1 MNFISIEELNKAAE
15 KDTEKLISD
24 GENAYLDSI
33 RSAAEVIYENRTAR
47 PIVLISGPSGSGK
60 TSTASRIARILRDM
74 GCVTHAISMDNYF
87 LPMTDS
93 PADLIVDE
101 EGNIDYESPYRLDI
115 DMFREHLK
123 KLSDSEE
130 IDIPS
135 FDFASQKR
143 KDGIKLKTSKG
154 DLVILEGIHAL
165 NPLVTGDS
173 DDYTT
178 RVYVSVRTR
187 VEYKGELL
195 HPSKIRLMRRLIRD
209 SLYRG
214 RSADQTF
221 EFFKSVERGE
231 NLYVMPFKGRADRDI
246 DSFISYEPMVY
257 RNILLP
263 ILHKASFAYH
273 DYENYSDMERFLLP
287 LDPIDKSSVP
297 TESLLK
303 EFIG

>member
-1 MNFISIEELNKAAE
+1 MNFISVEELNSAAKDAQKLIFTGEKTYSERITAAAE
-15 KDTEKLISD
+15 M
-24 GENAYLDSI
+24 
-33 RSAAEVIYENRTAR
+33 IYKNRTR
-47 PIVLISGPSGSGK
+47 CPVVLISGPSGSGK
-60 TSTASRIARILRDM
+60 TSSASRVARILNDM

-87 LPMTDS
+87 LPMSDS
-93 PADLIVDE
+93 MDNVILDE
-101 EGNIDYESPYRLDI
+101 EGKIDYESPYRLDI
-115 DMFREHLK
+115 DMFREHLR
-123 KLSDSEE
+123 KLSNLEE

-143 KDGIKLKTSKG
+143 KKGFKLKTSKG

-165 NPLVTGDS
+165 NPLVTGSS

-187 VEYKGELL
+187 MEYNGEFL

-231 NLYVMPFKGRADRDI
+231 NLYVMPFKNRADCDI
-246 DSFISYEPMVY
+246 DTFISYEPMVY
-257 RNILLP
+257 KNILLP
-263 ILHKASFAYH
+263 ILEKASVTYP
-273 DYENYSDMERFLLP
+273 DYNRFSDIERFLKTIA
-287 LDPIDKSSVP
+287 PINEKFVP
-297 TESLLK
+297 GNSLLK